1 MRFIFPES
9 IKWEPTQYW
18 LLLGHIRAQNPSFGL
33 KSGLWGELVISRSS
47 SAHIF
52 RGSLPFMFMGT
63 DISMF
68 FSFYSLFFQLQYH
81 AISFVHTFLCILP
94 CRIFSCELCVIEGFH
109 VWEYPE
115 TISCLWSLIKM
126 LIFLFCWFV
135 SFSWLHYAACRF
147 LVPQRG
153 WTLYGPCTLCEGRA
167 ESWSLD
173 HQRSP
178 WFR

>member
-1 MRFIFPES
+1 MVTETVFFLCIYYQISLIFIFIHGNLLTKYIKRFILLSVYKLRMRFIFPES

-68 FSFYSLFFQLQYH
+68 FSFYSLFFQLQDH

-94 CRIFSCELCVIEGFH
+94 CRIFSCEVCVTEGFH
-109 VWEYPE
+109 
-115 TISCLWSLIKM
+115 I
-126 LIFLFCWFV
+126 
-135 SFSWLHYAACRF
+135 
-147 LVPQRG
+147 
-153 WTLYGPCTLCEGRA
+153 
-167 ESWSLD
+167 
-173 HQRSP
+173 
-178 WFR
+178 

>member
-1 MRFIFPES
+1 MRTDPILAVP
-9 IKWEPTQYW
+9 
-18 LLLGHIRAQNPSFGL
+18 
-33 KSGLWGELVISRSS
+33 
-47 SAHIF
+47 
-52 RGSLPFMFMGT
+52 GT
-63 DISMF
+63 DQSSESFIWVEVKPLRRACHLKVILSSHLQRITSLHVHGDRHYIYV

-147 LVPQRG
+147 LGPNGDETCMDPVLSAREGQNPDHWTIREVPDSDKF
-153 WTLYGPCTLCEGRA
+153 E
-167 ESWSLD
+167 
-173 HQRSP
+173 
-178 WFR
+178 